1 MRTFALTLL
10 LSIAPSF
17 AADIYSFGLIP
28 AGGNIQGTPGSTIGW
43 GYTIENQSSTLWL
56 VTTALDSGVFQ
67 HGSPSVV
74 FDFPDVAPGE
84 TVTVAF
90 DAVLSAGLQS
100 LLWDAS
106 APIGFINS
114 GNFIL
119 SAEWWDGDPFDPG
132 SAFQSSAD
140 SQSVPYSASVSAPAV
155 PEPAT
160 GAVASLGLA
169 AFSMSVLRRRRA

>member
-74 FDFPDVAPGE
+74 FDFPDLAPGE

-90 DAVLSAGLQS
+90 DAVLSAGVQS

-119 SAEWWDGDPFDPG
+119 SAEWWDGDPFDQG
-132 SAFQSSAD
+132 AFQSGAP
-140 SQSVPYSASVSAPAV
+140 SQSVPYTASVSAAAV

-160 GAVASLGLA
+160 GAVAALGLA
-169 AFSMSVLRRRRA
+169 AFGMTALRRRRA